1 MFTIGRSLSF
11 LAKSSSMIGAI
22 CVILMMLHVT
32 ADVAGRY
39 LFNTPVPGTIVVV
52 ANYYMVM
59 VLFLALGVAEEKR
72 AHISVEFVTDLMPP
86 RAQAGFSLLSGLLT
100 VGVMIVMMIGG
111 LTEAVKKTDIGATME
126 QGSQRIE
133 IWQSYWLVPL
143 GAALMAVIAGYR
155 VITTVTGWRNG
166 LNETDVDAN
175 FISD

>member
-1 MFTIGRSLSF
+1 MQMIGRSLSF
-11 LAKSSSMIGAI
+11 LAKSASLIGAL
-22 CVILMMLHVT
+22 CVIMMMLHVT

-52 ANYYMVM
+52 ANYYMV
-59 VLFLALGVAEEKR
+59 VVVFLALGVAEEKR

-86 RAQAGFSLLSGLLT
+86 RAQTGFSVFSGILT
-100 VGVMIVMMIGG
+100 VGVIVVLMIGG
-111 LTEAVKKTDIGATME
+111 WTEAMKKTNIGATME

-143 GAALMAVIAGYR
+143 GAALMALIAGYR

-166 LNETDVDAN
+166 LNETDENAK
-175 FISD
+175 FIND